1 MIREFHQI
9 SLRGRNSFG
18 VDQRAARLVEFETA
32 EDLRTFFAAGIPG
45 RWTVLAGGNNI
56 LFTEDYDGVLLTP
69 VARQIALLSD
79 DGDEV
84 RLRVEAGV
92 EWDDLVEWAVERG
105 LWGIENLSLIPGKAG
120 SAPVQNIG
128 AYGCEAKDAI
138 RRVEMY
144 CVETGNLLTLDAA
157 HCGFGYRESVFK
169 HDLKGRVII
178 TAIEIRLSHTPRP
191 KLGYGDVE
199 REVEARGGATLRNIR
214 EVICSIRRAKLPDP
228 AVLGN
233 AGSFFKNPVVE
244 APVAKRL
251 LAEYPDMP
259 HYAAPEGRVK
269 LAAGWLIDRAGTLKL
284 KAFTQTIDRFDEN
297 QGLQE
302 TGIGVYFKEDFDNL
316 RDLRQRIKER
326 FTNKK
331 RKARRI
337 ARRTAR
343 AAEKAAEDADRSRLR
358 EPADTLSPFGYVK
371 EEEDE

>member
-214 EVICSIRRAKLPDP
+214 EAVCAIRRSKLPDT

-244 APVAKRL
+244 AAVAERL
-251 LAEYPDMP
+251 RTDYPALP
-259 HYAAPEGRVK
+259 LYPAAEGRMK
-269 LAAGWLIDRAGTLKL
+269 LAAGWLIEQAGMKGHREGCVGVHDQQALVLVNYGGATGGEVI
-284 KAFTQTIDRFDEN
+284 AFARTVQANAFSASSQDVSDTIA
-297 QGLQE
+297 
-302 TGIGVYFKEDFDNL
+302 TM
-316 RDLRQRIKER
+316 
-326 FTNKK
+326 
-331 RKARRI
+331 
-337 ARRTAR
+337 
-343 AAEKAAEDADRSRLR
+343 
-358 EPADTLSPFGYVK
+358 
-371 EEEDE
+371 

>member
-69 VARQIALLSD
+69 AARQIALVSD

-84 RLRVEAGV
+84 RLRVDAGV
-92 EWDDLVEWAVERG
+92 EWDDLVEWAVQRG

-120 SAPVQNIG
+120 AAPVQNIG

-144 CVETGNLLTLDAA
+144 CVETGTVLTLDAA

-178 TAIEIRLSHTPRP
+178 TAVEIALSHTPRP
-191 KLGYGDVE
+191 RLGYGDVE

-214 EVICSIRRAKLPDP
+214 EAICSIRRAKLPDP

-233 AGSFFKNPVVE
+233 AGSFFKNPVVD
-244 APVAKRL
+244 ASVAQRL

-259 HYAAPEGRVK
+259 HYPAPEGREK
-269 LAAGWLIDRAGTLKL
+269 LAAGWLIDRAGMKGHRAGNVGVHERQALVIVNHGGATGGEVI
-284 KAFTQTIDRFDEN
+284 AFARTVQARVREKFGIEIDTEVN
-297 QGLQE
+297 IL
-302 TGIGVYFKEDFDNL
+302 
-316 RDLRQRIKER
+316 
-326 FTNKK
+326 
-331 RKARRI
+331 
-337 ARRTAR
+337 
-343 AAEKAAEDADRSRLR
+343 
-358 EPADTLSPFGYVK
+358 
-371 EEEDE
+371 

>member
-128 AYGCEAKDAI
+128 AYGVEVKDLIVRVETLNIEGKEHVYDVTECGYSYRDSIFKRPENKSVFVTYVSFRLSKREHYTLDYGTI
-138 RRVEMY
+138 RRELEKYPGV
-144 CVETGNLLTLDAA
+144 TLDVV
-157 HCGFGYRESVFK
+157 R
-169 HDLKGRVII
+169 RVII
-178 TAIEIRLSHTPRP
+178 A
-191 KLGYGDVE
+191 
-199 REVEARGGATLRNIR
+199 IR
-214 EVICSIRRAKLPDP
+214 EEKLPDP
-228 AVLGN
+228 RVMGN
-233 AGSFFKNPVVE
+233 AGSFFMNPIVGREQFE
-244 APVAKRL
+244 AL
-251 LAEYPDMP
+251 QAEYPQMP
-259 HYAAPEGRVK
+259 FYEIDTDRVK
-269 LAAGWLIDRAGTLKL
+269 IPAGWMIDLCGWKGKALGPAAVHDKQALVLVNRGGAKGADVIALSDAVRASVRAKFG
-284 KAFTQTIDRFDEN
+284 IDIHPEVNF
-297 QGLQE
+297 
-302 TGIGVYFKEDFDNL
+302 I
-316 RDLRQRIKER
+316 
-326 FTNKK
+326 
-331 RKARRI
+331 
-337 ARRTAR
+337 
-343 AAEKAAEDADRSRLR
+343 
-358 EPADTLSPFGYVK
+358 
-371 EEEDE
+371 

>member
-120 SAPVQNIG
+120 AAPVQNIG

-144 CVETGNLLTLDAA
+144 CIETGAMLTLDAA

-178 TAIEIRLSHTPRP
+178 TAVEIALTHTPRP
-191 KLGYGDVE
+191 RLGYGDVE

-214 EVICSIRRAKLPDP
+214 EAICAIRRAKLPDP

-233 AGSFFKNPVVE
+233 AGSFFKNPVVGAAAAE
-244 APVAKRL
+244 RL

-259 HYAAPEGRVK
+259 HYPAPEGRVK
-269 LAAGWLIDRAGTLKL
+269 LAAGWLIDRAGMKGRRKGAVGVHERQALVLVNHGGATGGEVI
-284 KAFTQTIDRFDEN
+284 AFAHEVQERVREKFGIEIDTEVN
-297 QGLQE
+297 IL
-302 TGIGVYFKEDFDNL
+302 
-316 RDLRQRIKER
+316 
-326 FTNKK
+326 
-331 RKARRI
+331 
-337 ARRTAR
+337 
-343 AAEKAAEDADRSRLR
+343 
-358 EPADTLSPFGYVK
+358 
-371 EEEDE
+371 

>member
-120 SAPVQNIG
+120 AAPVQNIG

-144 CVETGNLLTLDAA
+144 CVETGAMLTLDAA

-178 TAIEIRLSHTPRP
+178 TAVEIALTHTPRP
-191 KLGYGDVE
+191 RLGYGDVE

-214 EVICSIRRAKLPDP
+214 EAICAIRRAKLPDP

-233 AGSFFKNPVVE
+233 AGSFFKNPVVGAAAAE
-244 APVAKRL
+244 RL

-259 HYAAPEGRVK
+259 HYPAPEGRVK
-269 LAAGWLIDRAGTLKL
+269 LAAGWLIDRAGMKGHRAGNVGVHERQALVIVNHGGATGGEVI
-284 KAFTQTIDRFDEN
+284 AFARTVQARVREKFGIEIDTEVN
-297 QGLQE
+297 IL
-302 TGIGVYFKEDFDNL
+302 
-316 RDLRQRIKER
+316 
-326 FTNKK
+326 
-331 RKARRI
+331 
-337 ARRTAR
+337 
-343 AAEKAAEDADRSRLR
+343 
-358 EPADTLSPFGYVK
+358 
-371 EEEDE
+371 

>member
-18 VDQRAARLVEFETA
+18 VDQWAARLVEFETA

-69 VARQIALLSD
+69 AARQIALVSD

-84 RLRVEAGV
+84 RLRVDAGV
-92 EWDDLVEWAVERG
+92 EWDDLVEWAVQRG

-120 SAPVQNIG
+120 AAPVQNIG

-144 CVETGNLLTLDAA
+144 CVETGTVLTLDAA

-178 TAIEIRLSHTPRP
+178 TAVEIALSHTPRP
-191 KLGYGDVE
+191 RLGYGDVE

-214 EVICSIRRAKLPDP
+214 EAICSIRRAKLPDP

-233 AGSFFKNPVVE
+233 AGSFFKNPVVGAAAAE
-244 APVAKRL
+244 RL

-259 HYAAPEGRVK
+259 HYPAPEGREK
-269 LAAGWLIDRAGTLKL
+269 LAAGWLIDRAGMKGHRAGNVGVHERQALVIVNHGGATGGEVI
-284 KAFTQTIDRFDEN
+284 AFARTVQARVREKFGIEIDTEVN
-297 QGLQE
+297 IL
-302 TGIGVYFKEDFDNL
+302 
-316 RDLRQRIKER
+316 
-326 FTNKK
+326 
-331 RKARRI
+331 
-337 ARRTAR
+337 
-343 AAEKAAEDADRSRLR
+343 
-358 EPADTLSPFGYVK
+358 
-371 EEEDE
+371 

>member
-45 RWTVLAGGNNI
+45 RWTVLAGGI

-214 EVICSIRRAKLPDP
+214 EAICSIRRAKLPDP
-228 AVLGN
+228 AVLG
-233 AGSFFKNPVVE
+233 
-244 APVAKRL
+244 
-251 LAEYPDMP
+251 MP

-269 LAAGWLIDRAGTLKL
+269 LAAGWLIDRAGMKGYREGSVGVHERQALVLVNHGGATGGEVI
-284 KAFTQTIDRFDEN
+284 AFARTVQAKVREKFGIEIDTEVN
-297 QGLQE
+297 IL
-302 TGIGVYFKEDFDNL
+302 
-316 RDLRQRIKER
+316 
-326 FTNKK
+326 
-331 RKARRI
+331 
-337 ARRTAR
+337 
-343 AAEKAAEDADRSRLR
+343 
-358 EPADTLSPFGYVK
+358 
-371 EEEDE
+371 

>member
-214 EVICSIRRAKLPDP
+214 EAICSIRRAKLPDP

-244 APVAKRL
+244 APVAERL

-259 HYAAPEGRVK
+259 HYAAPEGRIK
-269 LAAGWLIDRAGTLKL
+269 LAAGWLIDRAGMKGYREGSVGVHERQALVLVNRGGATGAEVI
-284 KAFTQTIDRFDEN
+284 AF
-297 QGLQE
+297 
-302 TGIGVYFKEDFDNL
+302 
-316 RDLRQRIKER
+316 
-326 FTNKK
+326 
-331 RKARRI
+331 ARRI
-337 ARRTAR
+337 QRSV
-343 AAEKAAEDADRSRLR
+343 AER
-358 EPADTLSPFGYVK
+358 FGV
-371 EEEDE
+371 EISTEVNIL

>member
-214 EVICSIRRAKLPDP
+214 EAICSIRRAKLPDP

-244 APVAKRL
+244 APVAERL

-259 HYAAPEGRVK
+259 HYAAPEGRIK
-269 LAAGWLIDRAGTLKL
+269 LAAGWLIDRAGMKGSRKGAVGVHERQALVLVNHGGATGGEVI
-284 KAFTQTIDRFDEN
+284 AFAHEVQERVRGKFGIEIDTEVN
-297 QGLQE
+297 IL
-302 TGIGVYFKEDFDNL
+302 
-316 RDLRQRIKER
+316 
-326 FTNKK
+326 
-331 RKARRI
+331 
-337 ARRTAR
+337 
-343 AAEKAAEDADRSRLR
+343 
-358 EPADTLSPFGYVK
+358 
-371 EEEDE
+371 

>member
-69 VARQIALLSD
+69 AARQIVLVSD

-84 RLRVEAGV
+84 RLRVDAGV
-92 EWDDLVEWAVERG
+92 EWDDLVEWAVQRG

-120 SAPVQNIG
+120 AAPVQNIG

-144 CVETGNLLTLDAA
+144 CVETGTVLTLDAA

-178 TAIEIRLSHTPRP
+178 TAVEIALSHTPRP
-191 KLGYGDVE
+191 RLGYGDVE

-214 EVICSIRRAKLPDP
+214 EAICSIRRAKLPDP

-244 APVAKRL
+244 ASVAENL
-251 LAEYPDMP
+251 LKTYPEMP
-259 HYAAPEGRVK
+259 HYPAPEGRVK
-269 LAAGWLIDRAGTLKL
+269 LAAGWLIDRAGMKGHRAGNVGVHERQALVIVNHGGATGGEVI
-284 KAFTQTIDRFDEN
+284 AFARTVQARVREKFGIEIDTEVN
-297 QGLQE
+297 IL
-302 TGIGVYFKEDFDNL
+302 
-316 RDLRQRIKER
+316 
-326 FTNKK
+326 
-331 RKARRI
+331 
-337 ARRTAR
+337 
-343 AAEKAAEDADRSRLR
+343 
-358 EPADTLSPFGYVK
+358 
-371 EEEDE
+371 

>member
-18 VDQRAARLVEFETA
+18 VDQRAAHLVEFETA

-69 VARQIALLSD
+69 AARQIALVSD

-84 RLRVEAGV
+84 RLRVDAGV
-92 EWDDLVEWAVERG
+92 EWDLVEWAVQRG

-120 SAPVQNIG
+120 AAPVQNIG

-144 CVETGNLLTLDAA
+144 CVETGTVLTLDAA

-178 TAIEIRLSHTPRP
+178 TAVEIALSHTPRP
-191 KLGYGDVE
+191 RLGYGDVE

-214 EVICSIRRAKLPDP
+214 EAICSIRRAKLPDP

-244 APVAKRL
+244 ASVAENL
-251 LAEYPDMP
+251 LKAYPDMP
-259 HYAAPEGRVK
+259 HYPAPEGREK
-269 LAAGWLIDRAGTLKL
+269 LAAGWLIDRAGMKGHRAGNVGVHERQALVIVNHGGATGGEVI
-284 KAFTQTIDRFDEN
+284 AFARTVQARVREKFGIEIDTEVN
-297 QGLQE
+297 IL
-302 TGIGVYFKEDFDNL
+302 
-316 RDLRQRIKER
+316 
-326 FTNKK
+326 
-331 RKARRI
+331 
-337 ARRTAR
+337 
-343 AAEKAAEDADRSRLR
+343 
-358 EPADTLSPFGYVK
+358 
-371 EEEDE
+371 

>member
-18 VDQRAARLVEFETA
+18 VDQRASRLVEFETA

-69 VARQIALLSD
+69 AARQIALVSD

-84 RLRVEAGV
+84 RLRVDAGV
-92 EWDDLVEWAVERG
+92 EWDDLVEWAVQRG

-120 SAPVQNIG
+120 AAPVQNIG

-144 CVETGNLLTLDAA
+144 CVETGTVLTLDAA

-169 HDLKGRVII
+169 HDLKGRAII
-178 TAIEIRLSHTPRP
+178 TAVEIALSHTPRP
-191 KLGYGDVE
+191 RLGYGDVE

-214 EVICSIRRAKLPDP
+214 EAICSIRRAKLPDP

-244 APVAKRL
+244 ASVAENL
-251 LAEYPDMP
+251 LKAYPDMP
-259 HYAAPEGRVK
+259 HYPAPEGREK
-269 LAAGWLIDRAGTLKL
+269 LAAGWLIDRTGMKGHRAGNVGVHERQALVIVNHGGATGGEVI
-284 KAFTQTIDRFDEN
+284 AFARTVQTRVREKFGIEIDTEVN
-297 QGLQE
+297 IL
-302 TGIGVYFKEDFDNL
+302 
-316 RDLRQRIKER
+316 
-326 FTNKK
+326 
-331 RKARRI
+331 
-337 ARRTAR
+337 
-343 AAEKAAEDADRSRLR
+343 
-358 EPADTLSPFGYVK
+358 
-371 EEEDE
+371 